1 MVKVIVGIFG
11 NKMWGQAA
19 GKTTSGC
26 RAGVITFRV
35 IIAGREWLR
44 SFGRFRWRVRSL
56 WMTEKKS
63 APLAVIPSAP
73 LPVIQSAPLPVIQ
86 SEAKNLGFLGK
97 HFPFLHKHR
106 QNMWPE
112 ETPGRG
118 YIIRRMKT
126 IRSG

>member
-1 MVKVIVGIFG
+1 MKVIVGIFG

-56 WMTEKKS
+56 RMTEKKKALPPDDRKGCHCYES
-63 APLAVIPSAP
+63 NCFVVILKMA
-73 LPVIQSAPLPVIQ
+73 
-86 SEAKNLGFLGK
+86 G
-97 HFPFLHKHR
+97 LHLS
-106 QNMWPE
+106 WC
-112 ETPGRG
+112 G
-118 YIIRRMKT
+118 
-126 IRSG
+126 